1 MLKLVNTPEN
11 HVDRRVEVEDGWIKI
26 WMRSLALT

>member
-11 HVDRRVEVEDGWIKI
+11 HVDRRVEAEDGWVKI
-26 WMRSLALT
+26 WMRSSALT